1 MPRAERGESNSS
13 SSSSLVYNFLST
25 NDPLLSELWVPTS
38 CNMPTKEAAGGGAYD
53 VEPAVHGK
61 LVMDPSSSRTS

>member
-25 NDPLLSELWVPTS
+25 NDSLLSEGVPTS
-38 CNMPTKEAAGGGAYD
+38 LTEEVGGGAYN
-53 VEPAVHGK
+53 VEPTLHGK
-61 LVMDPSSSRTS
+61 LLMDPSSSSTS